1 MKLVERSELL
11 KNYVLHFPCSVIR
24 TKVDTDF
31 FFLSLPDV
39 CRFLMPDFFLLRV
52 YHFGDTGRLV
62 WNLLKKSYRDLCSM
76 CVCLRQLKQS
86 GIIFLKRER
95 DKPSWFTALKGETK
109 VHLGLSQNS
118 NWSQGFF
125 FFF

>member
-76 CVCLRQLKQS
+76 CVFKAIKTIRYNFPKKGEGQTIMVYS
-86 GIIFLKRER
+86 LKRRNKSPPGFVTELQLVSR
-95 DKPSWFTALKGETK
+95 I
-109 VHLGLSQNS
+109 
-118 NWSQGFF
+118 FF
-125 FFF
+125 FF